1 MPFVNED
8 IPEEDKEWFN
18 SFGFKSPYSGD
29 TVEPWKWAI
38 DRERNIFLCPL
49 AGSGS
54 RSMDKPIFFVMVDRN
69 FVVKMEVYI
78 ELHGNKWDGVE
89 VLWEIEKI
97 FIPDVFEIGANEI
110 TELIRE
116 ALTAYSYIYGPENM
130 TKIEFKKMPIPVFIG
145 RA

>member
-18 SFGFKSPYSGD
+18 SFGFKSPYTD
-29 TVEPWKWAI
+29 KTVEPRKWTI
-38 DRERNIFLCPL
+38 DRERNIFLCSL

-54 RSMDKPIFFVMVDRN
+54 RMMDQPRFFAMVAKD
-69 FVVKMEVYI
+69 FVVNVETYMEM
-78 ELHGNKWDGVE
+78 HGNIWDGIE
-89 VLWEIEKI
+89 ILWEIEKI
-97 FIPDVFEIGANEI
+97 FIPDVFEIDANEI

-116 ALTAYSYIYGPENM
+116 ALTAHGDVYDTENI
-130 TKIEFKKMPIPVFIG
+130 TKIEFKKMPIPVFER